1 MMQEY
6 PSFPYADGAA
16 PAVLRLDRDVH
27 LFLAQTTTS
36 KFGDGVP
43 YHEMLNSYQ
52 EEAKRFVHV
61 LQAHMPQGLTDA
73 IFAELALK
81 KASLFIVPQLKE

>member
-1 MMQEY
+1 
-6 PSFPYADGAA
+6 
-16 PAVLRLDRDVH
+16 
-27 LFLAQTTTS
+27 
-36 KFGDGVP
+36 
-43 YHEMLNSYQ
+43 MLNSYQ

-73 IFAELALK
+73 IFAELASK